1 MAITLYARERGLRF
15 LHSSPILENNQ
26 KIGCEPEEW
35 SGTGA
40 GVNNWKCGKV
50 YSTLLRKHPAV
61 IEGVAVE
68 SIKLDHKRDTYAVAQ
83 EPQQQQTHHFLVHF
97 AKVEEVDEED
107 DDEKW

>member
-1 MAITLYARERGLRF
+1 M
-15 LHSSPILENNQ
+15 
-26 KIGCEPEEW
+26 W
-35 SGTGA
+35 
-40 GVNNWKCGKV
+40 KV